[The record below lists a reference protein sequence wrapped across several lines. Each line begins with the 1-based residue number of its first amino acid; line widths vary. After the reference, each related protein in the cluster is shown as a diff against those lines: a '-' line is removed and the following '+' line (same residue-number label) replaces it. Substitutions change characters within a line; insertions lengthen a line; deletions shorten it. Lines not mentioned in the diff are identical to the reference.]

1 MDMDMDANSRE
12 EGNDDYHHIL
22 VSQDMIE
29 SSRVVEDPDLCPK
42 SKRSLCEGCKQKV
55 KKILQK
61 IVGVYIIKMGAE
73 MGKVTV
79 SGDVESE
86 TLIRTLKLRS
96 LKIALRKS
104 STLAKLPSPSQMK
117 LAYTY

>member
-1 MDMDMDANSRE
+1 METPWLTYAAPPSTP
-12 EGNDDYHHIL
+12 L
-22 VSQDMIE
+22 VVAADEVS
-29 SSRVVEDPDLCPK
+29 
-42 SKRSLCEGCKQKV
+42 
-55 KKILQK
+55 
-61 IVGVYIIKMGAE
+61 VYIIKMGAE